1 MQENKDPAIKL
12 FGKKIPL
19 PADED
24 SHALAGDELSVQ
36 VSERDVVA
44 DEEETET
51 EKDFQP
57 TTDGSDTEKDGD
69 PPPGTL
75 ADSTNINPK
84 AAAASDEKEKTL
96 KKPDKILPC
105 PRCTSMDTKFCYY
118 NNYNVNQ
125 PRHFCKACQR
135 YWTAGGTMRNVP
147 VGAGR
152 RKSKNSAAAAAAA
165 AHYRHIT
172 ISEALQAARI
182 DAAAGPPPLP
192 SGAANGRV
200 VLSFGLDSA
209 PAANAKP
216 RNGFNKGGE
225 SGDDCS
231 SASSVTVSNS
241 AEEVGGRAEP
251 NAQSVN
257 IPCIPGVPW
266 PNYPWNSAAPPTP
279 GFCPPPG
286 FPMPFYPFWNCA
298 SAAAAAAAAAGPWN
312 IPWFPLPPPSSLPPY
327 CPTNSPTLGKHARDE
342 CDTLVPGRGEEP
354 PRPRSGGVLVPK
366 TLRIDDPSEAAKSS
380 IWATLGIKN
389 EGAGMFKAFQAKSDH
404 EKKAKSSMV
413 EPSLAHMANPAAFSR
428 SLNFHE
434 NS

>member
-165 AHYRHIT
+165 APECGMIRTFPPEI
-172 ISEALQAARI
+172 LLAAEL
-182 DAAAGPPPLP
+182 AAMKKT
-192 SGAANGRV
+192 
-200 VLSFGLDSA
+200 
-209 PAANAKP
+209 AK
-216 RNGFNKGGE
+216 
-225 SGDDCS
+225 
-231 SASSVTVSNS
+231 
-241 AEEVGGRAEP
+241 
-251 NAQSVN
+251 
-257 IPCIPGVPW
+257 
-266 PNYPWNSAAPPTP
+266 SAAVTTE
-279 GFCPPPG
+279 
-286 FPMPFYPFWNCA
+286 
-298 SAAAAAAAAAGPWN
+298 
-312 IPWFPLPPPSSLPPY
+312 L
-327 CPTNSPTLGKHARDE
+327 
-342 CDTLVPGRGEEP
+342 
-354 PRPRSGGVLVPK
+354 
-366 TLRIDDPSEAAKSS
+366 TLRMGNM
-380 IWATLGIKN
+380 T
-389 EGAGMFKAFQAKSDH
+389 
-404 EKKAKSSMV
+404 
-413 EPSLAHMANPAAFSR
+413 
-428 SLNFHE
+428 
-434 NS
+434 